1 MKNASEKMFRYGN
14 LVNRIYFILS
24 LCFIPLGILLMIIG
38 VVQDPDSQSLMD
50 AGSRLL
56 GFGIY
61 FLIMTILCF
70 ILVFKAQ
77 REIPN
82 KDPKNFGPYIVSIV
96 FGVLSENPFYVLAG
110 IFGIIADSKENN
122 QQEEPKQVEEQKE
135 EPKEE

>member
-14 LVNRIYFILS
+14 LVNRIYFIIS
-24 LCFIPLGILLMIIG
+24 LVLAPLGILLMILG
-38 VVQDPDSQSLMD
+38 VVQDPVNQSLVD
-50 AGSRLL
+50 SGSKCL
-56 GFGIY
+56 GWGIY
-61 FLIMTILCF
+61 FLVMTILCF

-82 KDPKNFGPYIVSIV
+82 KEPKNFGPYIVSIV

-122 QQEEPKQVEEQKE
+122 QKEEPKQVEEQKE

>member
-14 LVNRIYFILS
+14 LVNRIYFIIS
-24 LCFIPLGILLMIIG
+24 LILVPLGILLMILG
-38 VVQDPDSQSLMD
+38 VVQDPVNQSLVD
-50 AGSRLL
+50 SGSKSL
-56 GFGIY
+56 GWGIY
-61 FLIMTILCF
+61 FLVMTILCF

-122 QQEEPKQVEEQKE
+122 QKEEPKQVEEQKE